1 MSGMALQVAWWVFA
15 ALDDVWFDDVAR
27 PGMTWSNCK
36 GAPHLRPHFLL
47 DCSKLE
53 RNPLRLEFRSLAK
66 LVLGMQNIH
75 QDCFR
80 VVWMGLWV

>member
-53 RNPLRLEFRSLAK
+53 RNPLRLEFRSLANLYWECRIFIK
-66 LVLGMQNIH
+66 IVSGLS
-75 QDCFR
+75 
-80 VVWMGLWV
+80 WMGLWV